1 VATDLGTGIMT
12 HTLETRHEM
21 QFNIR
26 RYGVTAMERLARLG
40 VLGPDVSHSHFV
52 WATDRDIELLADSGG
67 VAVNDPGSNL
77 RLSTGICRVR
87 DIMDASGRIAFGTDA
102 ISFSERDDL
111 FQEVRLAT
119 YLQRLPLGLEVGRLD
134 SEAVLKAAAGN
145 GARAARAEERLGNLA
160 PGKDADL
167 IVLRRDRVFWPE
179 KRWSVAPV
187 LDVILDRCDASD
199 IESVMVAGEPVLH
212 GGVLTRVNEQAV
224 KDRFAEAVDRGLYE
238 LRGEWARWGE
248 LSALVEPYVIDFYRD
263 WLPEEITSR
272 YTYNTATGPAGF
284 DGGTARGGT
293 K

>member
-1 VATDLGTGIMT
+1 
-12 HTLETRHEM
+12 
-21 QFNIR
+21 
-26 RYGVTAMERLARLG
+26 
-40 VLGPDVSHSHFV
+40 VLRS
-52 WATDRDIELLADSGG
+52 
-67 VAVNDPGSNL
+67 
-77 RLSTGICRVR
+77 
-87 DIMDASGRIAFGTDA
+87 
-102 ISFSERDDL
+102 
-111 FQEVRLAT
+111 
-119 YLQRLPLGLEVGRLD
+119 
-134 SEAVLKAAAGN
+134 AAGN
-145 GARAARAEERLGNLA
+145 GARAARAEDQLGSLA

-199 IESVMVAGEPVLH
+199 IDSIMVAGEPVLH
-212 GGVLTRVNEQAV
+212 GGVVTRVNEQAV

-272 YTYNTATGPAGF
+272 YAYNTATGPVDF
-284 DGGTARGGT
+284 DGGTARGGM